1 MLAKTPFDVSQNPIL
16 TTQGY
21 RHGALAMMCTF
32 PGLWTPDMDRSQRR
46 FLLVLVLL
54 ISILFVWMVRSFL
67 ITLFLAAVFAAMA
80 MPMHRLIRRKVR
92 GKDSLAATFSLLI
105 LIVAVGI
112 PLFGFAGLVANQ
124 AVDISSSARPWIENQ
139 IIELG
144 SWDELLEQFPALG
157 HIFPNEGELLAKLS
171 EFTAAAGRFLADS
184 VVEVTRGTA
193 AFSLQVFVLLYAMFF
208 FLKDGPGILER
219 AFYYIPLPDA
229 LEEELVDRIVSVASV
244 VLKGS
249 LVIGIIQG
257 GLAGLAFLLSGI
269 PGWAFWTTVMVV
281 LSLIPAVGS
290 ALIWIPAAVYLFSTG
305 PFATALIFTLWC
317 AIVVGTV
324 DNFLRPRLV
333 GQGAKMPDIMVLIST
348 LGGIFLFGAVG
359 FIIGPIV
366 AALFLGILTIYG
378 EMFADSLGEK
388 PHSMREGELEEAF
401 ERSEP
406 TPLPDAGSEPG

>member
-1 MLAKTPFDVSQNPIL
+1 
-16 TTQGY
+16 
-21 RHGALAMMCTF
+21 
-32 PGLWTPDMDRSQRR
+32 MDRSQRR

-124 AVDISSSARPWIENQ
+124 AVEISSSARPWIENQ
-139 IIELG
+139 IIELD
-144 SWDELLEQFPALG
+144 SWDELLQQFPVLG
-157 HIFPNEGELLAKLS
+157 HIFPDEGELLAKLS

-208 FLKDGPGILER
+208 FLKDGPRILER

-244 VLKGS
+244 VLK
-249 LVIGIIQG
+249 
-257 GLAGLAFLLSGI
+257 
-269 PGWAFWTTVMVV
+269 
-281 LSLIPAVGS
+281 
-290 ALIWIPAAVYLFSTG
+290 
-305 PFATALIFTLWC
+305 
-317 AIVVGTV
+317 
-324 DNFLRPRLV
+324 
-333 GQGAKMPDIMVLIST
+333 
-348 LGGIFLFGAVG
+348 
-359 FIIGPIV
+359 
-366 AALFLGILTIYG
+366 
-378 EMFADSLGEK
+378 
-388 PHSMREGELEEAF
+388 
-401 ERSEP
+401 
-406 TPLPDAGSEPG
+406 